1 MNIFNS
7 NYGTGTSLNSDVS
20 SDLTRGKSVMSRV
33 FKHRYTENVD
43 EFTTYITSPTVSD
56 ENLDPLEWWR
66 INKTQYPQ
74 LSRMA
79 RDYLA
84 IPATSV
90 PSEQCFSISKNLI
103 TSNRNRLMGK
113 TVRISMC
120 LKSWNKLLNNNLLN
134 NSNK

>member
-1 MNIFNS
+1 
-7 NYGTGTSLNSDVS
+7 
-20 SDLTRGKSVMSRV
+20 MSRV
-33 FKHRYTENVD
+33 FKRQYTENFD
-43 EFTTYITSPTVSD
+43 EFKTYITSPAISD

-66 INKTQYPQ
+66 INETQYPQ

-84 IPATSV
+84 IPSTSV

-113 TVRISMC
+113 TVRVSMC
-120 LKSWNKLLNNNLLN
+120 LKSWNNLLNNN
-134 NSNK
+134 K